1 MKTTR
6 THKRK
11 LRTRSK
17 IFGTKAVPRLSVFRS
32 KRFVYAQLIDD
43 ESGSTLASASSP
55 RKPKG
60 SEVVGAEIAKKA
72 KKQSITNVI
81 FDRGSYK
88 YHGRVKAV
96 AQAARAAGL
105 KF

>member
-6 THKRK
+6 ANKRR

-17 IFGTKAVPRLSVFRS
+17 IFGTKIRPRLSVFRS
-32 KRFVYAQLIDD
+32 KRAIYAQLIDD
-43 ESGSTLASASSP
+43 ESGKTLASASGS
-55 RKPKG
+55 KVKG
-60 SEVVGAEIAKKA
+60 SETTGAEIAKKA
-72 KKQSITNVI
+72 KKQGIKSVI

-88 YHGRVKAV
+88 FHGRVKAV
-96 AQAARAAGL
+96 AEAARKGGL